1 MKRLTTICT
10 VLMLFCNHIMA
21 GDVVTLYGEPED
33 KGIKSQN
40 IHKGTDVSY
49 DRDYVT
55 ISTDSTTTAQV
66 TITGTNGEIMYNNSV
81 TLSPVK
87 QNIPVSDTPDT
98 EKYIIEI
105 KTETESIFGFFE

>member
-1 MKRLTTICT
+1 
-10 VLMLFCNHIMA
+10 MLFGSYIMA
-21 GDVVTLYGEPED
+21 GNVVTLYGNPER
-33 KGIKSQN
+33 KGKENQN

-49 DRDYVT
+49 DSDYVT

-66 TITGTNGEIMYNNSV
+66 TITGTNGEIMFDENI

-87 QNIPVSDTPDT
+87 QNIPISDSEDT

-105 KTETESIFGFFE
+105 KTETESIYGFFK

>member
-1 MKRLTTICT
+1 MKRLTTIFT
-10 VLMLFCNHIMA
+10 VLMLFCNYTMA
-21 GDVVTLYGEPED
+21 GNVLTLYGEPENR
-33 KGIKSQN
+33 GIKSQN

-49 DRDYVT
+49 DHDYVS
-55 ISTDSTTTAQV
+55 ISTDSTTTALV
-66 TITGTNGEIMYNNSV
+66 TIIGTNGEIMYNNSI

-105 KTETESIFGFFE
+105 KTETESIYGFFE

>member
-1 MKRLTTICT
+1 
-10 VLMLFCNHIMA
+10 MA
-21 GDVVTLYGEPED
+21 GNVITLYGEPENR
-33 KGIKSQN
+33 GTKSQN
-40 IHKGTDVSY
+40 IHKGTDVSF

-105 KTETESIFGFFE
+105 KTETETIYGFFE